1 MEHCHSRQSAIRV
14 RAGSFSFC
22 ILRNN
27 CGPAYGRDFI
37 DRPARPCGFGRI
49 CNLSGSLN
57 RWSSRVSQVLQDA
70 TRDLSKLFRSFRSAV
85 RHADEPTKERIPD
98 ETKSGAR
105 PGIFTAR
112 DGNE

>member
-1 MEHCHSRQSAIRV
+1 MVCCHWPQAS
-14 RAGSFSFC
+14 SFTPG
-22 ILRNN
+22 IV

-70 TRDLSKLFRSFRSAV
+70 TRDLSKLFEGV
-85 RHADEPTKERIPD
+85 R
-98 ETKSGAR
+98 
-105 PGIFTAR
+105 
-112 DGNE
+112 

>member
-49 CNLSGSLN
+49 SQNLFGPLIAARRVFSRALN
-57 RWSSRVSQVLQDA
+57 AVQGQARG
-70 TRDLSKLFRSFRSAV
+70 LSKSHKPFRLSSVAHGPN
-85 RHADEPTKERIPD
+85 HAAELLKCLTNAMKDSTR
-98 ETKSGAR
+98 
-105 PGIFTAR
+105 
-112 DGNE
+112 

>member
-22 ILRNN
+22 ILRKN

-49 CNLSGSLN
+49 SQNLFGPLIAARRGFLRAFHAFHGSARGNAVTDGRHLRSGSPRN
-57 RWSSRVSQVLQDA
+57 
-70 TRDLSKLFRSFRSAV
+70 
-85 RHADEPTKERIPD
+85 
-98 ETKSGAR
+98 
-105 PGIFTAR
+105 
-112 DGNE
+112 